1 MLSLWVM
8 CRSNAMICCLC
19 IKFFCVCFRIVW
31 KRFVF
36 VLIRKAVPHECLI
49 NIPHKPLADLKKRMR
64 ASITIHR
71 GNTQHNLLSWC
82 CHGDGRLWDQRFE
95 MSFGKIKLLI
105 QGWDNINKCFLAA
118 TIHWIEISQGIK
130 VSEALNQE
138 RQWEGGLMG
147 LEQSVCCPWGQGI
160 SMAHD

>member
-1 MLSLWVM
+1 MLALWVM

-36 VLIRKAVPHECLI
+36 VLIRKAVPHESLI
-49 NIPHKPLADLKKRMR
+49 NIPHELLADLKKRTR
-64 ASITIHR
+64 AYITIHR
-71 GNTQHNLLSWC
+71 GNTQHHLLSWC

-95 MSFGKIKLLI
+95 VSFGKTKWLI
-105 QGWDNINKCFLAA
+105 QGWDNINKCVLAA
-118 TIHWIEISQGIK
+118 TIHWIEISQGLK
-130 VSEALNQE
+130 VSEALKQE

-147 LEQSVCCPWGQGI
+147 VEQSVCCPWGQLI